1 MNRARHFLA
10 LLACCIGTAAAL
22 VVAPIAAA
30 DPDGGGGANNP
41 LLPSCEA
48 EGGNIVSGGATDCA
62 EAGNSQI
69 TASPGI
75 LGAGGMGYGGFGM
88 GWGY

>member
-1 MNRARHFLA
+1 MNRARHVLA
-10 LLACCIGTAAAL
+10 LLACSIGTAAAL

-48 EGGNIVSGGATDCA
+48 EGGNVVSG
-62 EAGNSQI
+62 

-75 LGAGGMGYGGFGM
+75 LGSGIGMGYGGFGM